1 MSICYV
7 ACGMLDA
14 YTIEDMY
21 PWDCAAA
28 SLIASEAGCFIR
40 HVNGGEYDI
49 MDPHIVCAGT
59 KQLGN
64 EVLQLIEIADK
75 NLVNKKD

>member
-14 YTIEDMY
+14 YIIEDMF

-28 SLIASEAGCFIR
+28 SLVLSEAGGFIK
-40 HVNGGEYDI
+40 HTNGGEYNI
-49 MDPHIVCAGT
+49 MDPHIVCAGNAN
-59 KQLGN
+59 LGK
-64 EVLQLIEIADK
+64 EILSLVQKADK
-75 NLVNKKD
+75 I

>member
-14 YTIEDMY
+14 YIIEDMF

-28 SLIASEAGCFIR
+28 SLVLSEAGGFIK
-40 HVNGGEYDI
+40 HTNGGEYNI
-49 MDPHIVCAGT
+49 MDPHIAHT
-59 KQLGN
+59 
-64 EVLQLIEIADK
+64 I
-75 NLVNKKD
+75 